1 MLIIISLYLKDKLW
15 TYIIMTTTINS
26 IMRKQLEIIEGT
38 ASVQQAAKKMKD
50 KNVSSLVVVDE
61 SGLPQGLVSERDLVR
76 KVCTTDVSIST
87 VKNKEVMSSPLI
99 TISSRSS
106 PSEAADMMLQHNVKH
121 LLVVVDDDD
130 RDNYGNNNNTRDLNK
145 PVGIITPLDFTRY
158 QEYANDKEKDAIEK
172 ILEYYV

>member
-1 MLIIISLYLKDKLW
+1 
-15 TYIIMTTTINS
+15 MTTTINS

-106 PSEAADMMLQHNVKH
+106 PSEAADMMLQHNVRH
-121 LLVVVDDDD
+121 LLVV
-130 RDNYGNNNNTRDLNK
+130 DNDNVNK
-145 PVGIITPLDFTRY
+145 PIGIITPLDFTRH
-158 QEYANDKEKDAIEK
+158 QEYVANEDREAIEK
-172 ILEYYV
+172 MLEYYI

>member
-1 MLIIISLYLKDKLW
+1 
-15 TYIIMTTTINS
+15 MTTTINS
-26 IMRKQLEIIEGT
+26 IMRKQLETIEGT

-106 PSEAADMMLQHNVKH
+106 LSEAADMMLQHNVRH
-121 LLVVVDDDD
+121 LLVV
-130 RDNYGNNNNTRDLNK
+130 DNDNVNK
-145 PVGIITPLDFTRY
+145 PIGIITPLDFTRH
-158 QEYANDKEKDAIEK
+158 QEYVANEDREAIEK
-172 ILEYYV
+172 MLEYYI

>member
-1 MLIIISLYLKDKLW
+1 MA
-15 TYIIMTTTINS
+15 TTINS
-26 IMRKQLEIIEGT
+26 IMRKQLETIEGT

-50 KNVSSLVVVDE
+50 NNVSSLVVVDE

-106 PSEAADMMLQHNVKH
+106 PSEAADMMLQHNVRH
-121 LLVVVDDDD
+121 LLVV
-130 RDNYGNNNNTRDLNK
+130 DNDNVNK
-145 PVGIITPLDFTRY
+145 PIGIITPLDFTRH
-158 QEYANDKEKDAIEK
+158 QEYVANEDREAIEK
-172 ILEYYV
+172 MLEYYI

>member
-1 MLIIISLYLKDKLW
+1 
-15 TYIIMTTTINS
+15 MTTTINS
-26 IMRKQLEIIEGT
+26 IMRKQLETIEGT

-61 SGLPQGLVSERDLVR
+61 SGVPQGLVSERDLVR

-106 PSEAADMMLQHNVKH
+106 LSEAADMMLQHNVRH
-121 LLVVVDDDD
+121 LLVV
-130 RDNYGNNNNTRDLNK
+130 DNDNVNK
-145 PVGIITPLDFTRY
+145 PIGIITPLDFTRH
-158 QEYANDKEKDAIEK
+158 QEYVANEDREAIEK
-172 ILEYYV
+172 MLEYYI